1 MCYVYVCV
9 IWVVCVRRERES
21 DRVCVCA
28 CTRVF
33 VCVHLW
39 EVRGCIELKLFYSCL
54 DMYSYM
60 CLCILVKV
68 VIFGRFD
75 TFLM

>member
-1 MCYVYVCV
+1 MLEG
-9 IWVVCVRRERES
+9 RERE
-21 DRVCVCA
+21 RECACVCVCVCVCA

-33 VCVHLW
+33 VCMHLW
-39 EVRGCIELKLFYSCL
+39 EVCGCIELKLFYSCL

-60 CLCILVKV
+60 CLCIFVKV

-75 TFLM
+75 TFFMKQ